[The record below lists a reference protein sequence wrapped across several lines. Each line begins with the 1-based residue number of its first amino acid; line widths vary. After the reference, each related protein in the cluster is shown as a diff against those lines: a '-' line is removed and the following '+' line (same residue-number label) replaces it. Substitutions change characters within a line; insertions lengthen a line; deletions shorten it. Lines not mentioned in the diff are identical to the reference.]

1 MPINKE
7 SFYGNN
13 GNWDFF
19 DEEFLNTPEY
29 NFASQGKWAENE
41 EKQWHSQSPKQ
52 DQDQGQG
59 QGQGQGQ
66 AQGQG
71 QGQGQGQLQG
81 QAVGQA
87 QGQALG
93 QDFSGVVQHQYI
105 TVNYG
110 GSRPH
115 RRQPMR
121 NYQDERGNQFMNFY
135 DPMYEEDNEEDLYA
149 EYQAVYGKSALQG
162 AQAPALRRANYPT
175 GNYYDYGYNYGYDY
189 DYGYGYSNN
198 NGSNSGFRDDW
209 WLIILLLF
217 FCGGCGLGFGG
228 FFF

>member
-7 SFYGNN
+7 SFYRNN
-13 GNWDFF
+13 ENWDFF
-19 DEEFLNTPEY
+19 DEEFLNTPED
-29 NFASQGKWAENE
+29 NFAYQDKWAENV
-41 EKQWHSQSPKQ
+41 EKQWHSQRPSQ
-52 DQDQGQG
+52 D
-59 QGQGQGQ
+59 
-66 AQGQG
+66 QGQG

-81 QAVGQA
+81 QSVGQA

-115 RRQPMR
+115 RRQPLR
-121 NYQDERGNQFMNFY
+121 NYKDEKGNQYMNFY
-135 DPMYEEDNEEDLYA
+135 DNMYEEDYEEDLFPEDA
-149 EYQAVYGKSALQG
+149 SVYGEAPVENAEVPTVKKASAQV
-162 AQAPALRRANYPT
+162 PAVRRPNYPA
-175 GNYYDYGYNYGYDY
+175 GNYYDYGYGYDYGYNYGYN
-189 DYGYGYSNN
+189 YGYG
-198 NGSNSGFRDDW
+198 DDW
-209 WLIILLLF
+209 WLVILLLF